1 MKAKLDASLAAV
13 EALHPGRSQLL
24 EKPIYVSW
32 AKIPYSLGCFAN
44 NRVQGSASS
53 YAELE
58 QPEGRTYFAGDY
70 LSHLVAWQEGAI
82 LSAHHAI
89 ERIAAQVKS

>member
-1 MKAKLDASLAAV
+1 VLQKERA
-13 EALHPGRSQLL
+13 
-24 EKPIYVSW
+24 
-32 AKIPYSLGCFAN
+32 
-44 NRVQGSASS
+44 
-53 YAELE
+53 
-58 QPEGRTYFAGDY
+58 EGRTHFAGDH